1 MAKQYVAYL
10 LWNVREDWKRLGKQA
25 RDGGPLYPYAFGSN
39 WRYFPKFI
47 EEGTILWIV
56 SSPLYRGTAGRFE
69 YRLPPTL
76 IARLVVSTVQRG
88 MNQPRPQ
95 QVLPEQYRWVAR
107 ADRRRGEYLPINNA
121 FHALMEVEFV
131 NGRGKRRQIP
141 RRPAGFD
148 RRHPYAHLPQYLQNM
163 SQLVPKDGQV
173 QVLEDL
179 ARQIRHRR
187 TVFLSYA
194 REESGKYAA
203 RLIAQ
208 LRRKDFAPWLD
219 LAFVPQ
225 LQQGECYE
233 DPLLKQILDDG
244 LRQSS
249 ILVALTGPVYKAHSW
264 TRYEWSRARKWAD
277 EGRLRLLQVPVGGE
291 LMDPSLPMVEPS
303 RPAKTAQAISL
314 V

>member
-1 MAKQYVAYL
+1 MDKQYVAYL

-39 WRYFPKFI
+39 WRHFPKFV

-56 SSPLYRGTAGRFE
+56 SSPLYRGRALRVE

-76 IARLVVSTVQRG
+76 IARLVVSSVQSG

-95 QVLPEQYRWVAR
+95 QVLPEHYRWVAQ
-107 ADRRRGEYLPINNA
+107 ADRRRSTYLPINNA
-121 FHALMEVEFV
+121 FHALMEVEFE
-131 NGRGKRRQIP
+131 NDRGKRRRIP
-141 RRPAGFD
+141 PRPESGLD
-148 RRHPYAHLPQYLQNM
+148 PSHHPYAHLPQYLQNL
-163 SQLVPKDGQV
+163 SRLAPGNER
-173 QVLEDL
+173 VLEDL
-179 ARQIRHRR
+179 AQQISYRR

-194 REESGKYAA
+194 REESGDYAA
-203 RLIAQ
+203 DLIAQ
-208 LRRKDFAPWLD
+208 LREDFAPWLD
-219 LAFVPQ
+219 LDSVPQ
-225 LQQGECYE
+225 LQQSERYD

-249 ILVALTGPVYKAHSW
+249 ILVALTGPAYKAHPW
-264 TRYEWSRARKWAD
+264 TRYEWFRARKLAN

-291 LMDPSLPMVEPS
+291 LMDPSLPMVVPS
-303 RPAKTAQAISL
+303 DPAKTARAIGL